1 METYKVK
8 FQRIGVYSHIDDIRY
23 RIILDKF
30 IPGYK
35 IDADGQVFKTT
46 VNYIDILSS
55 ALIAQTI
62 RCIPN
67 LGIIHAYLVE
77 KNLRETGK
85 RIGINAA
92 QLQAYL
98 TDADVT
104 LERTEFHPGE
114 EYTTIDGEVCIHKF
128 DGYTTNITDIVVTA
142 NAESIG
148 DRVILDQDIP
158 GYKMDTNGQ
167 IIRST
172 VNYIDIAPSALI
184 AQTICCV
191 PNLGII
197 HAYLVEKNL
206 RGSGKRVGI
215 DAAQL
220 QAYLTDADVT
230 LERTEFHPG
239 EEYTTSDGE
248 VRTHEFDGYT
258 TTIKDIVVTANAER
272 IVDRAIDRIMLGG
285 I

>member
-1 METYKVK
+1 MQGYLGRSNILPFSFYYKTSYTCQNKYWHNGYANRSNRSEVIVNNNEARAKGARITIMETYKVK
-8 FQRIGVYSHIDDIRY
+8 FQRIGIYSHIDGIRY

-46 VNYIDILSS
+46 INYIDILPS

-77 KNLRETGK
+77 KNLRGTGK
-85 RIGINAA
+85 RIGI
-92 QLQAYL
+92 
-98 TDADVT
+98 
-104 LERTEFHPGE
+104 
-114 EYTTIDGEVCIHKF
+114 
-128 DGYTTNITDIVVTA
+128 
-142 NAESIG
+142 S
-148 DRVILDQDIP
+148 
-158 GYKMDTNGQ
+158 
-167 IIRST
+167 
-172 VNYIDIAPSALI
+172 
-184 AQTICCV
+184 
-191 PNLGII
+191 
-197 HAYLVEKNL
+197 
-206 RGSGKRVGI
+206 
-215 DAAQL
+215 AAQL

>member
-1 METYKVK
+1 MQGYLGRSNILPFSFYYKTSYTCQNKYWHNGYVNRSNRSEVTANNNEARAKGARITIMETYKVK
-8 FQRIGVYSHIDDIRY
+8 FQRISVYGDIDNIRY
-23 RIILDKF
+23 RVILDQD

-35 IDADGQVFKTT
+35 IDTNGQIVKST
-46 VNYIDILSS
+46 VNYIDIAPS

-77 KNLRETGK
+77 KNLRGTGK
-85 RIGINAA
+85 RI
-92 QLQAYL
+92 
-98 TDADVT
+98 
-104 LERTEFHPGE
+104 
-114 EYTTIDGEVCIHKF
+114 
-128 DGYTTNITDIVVTA
+128 
-142 NAESIG
+142 
-148 DRVILDQDIP
+148 
-158 GYKMDTNGQ
+158 
-167 IIRST
+167 
-172 VNYIDIAPSALI
+172 
-184 AQTICCV
+184 
-191 PNLGII
+191 
-197 HAYLVEKNL
+197 
-206 RGSGKRVGI
+206 GI

-272 IVDRAIDRIMLGG
+272 IVDRVIDRIMLGG

>member
-1 METYKVK
+1 MNNNEARAKGARITIMETYKVT

-35 IDADGQVFKTT
+35 IDDEGQVFKTT

-67 LGIIHAYLVE
+67 LGIIHAYLME
-77 KNLRETGK
+77 KNLRGTGK
-85 RIGINAA
+85 RIGISAA

-104 LERTEFHPGE
+104 LERNEFHPGE

-128 DGYTTNITDIVVTA
+128 DGYTTNITDIVVSA
-142 NAESIG
+142 NAKSIA
-148 DRVILDQDIP
+148 DR
-158 GYKMDTNGQ
+158 
-167 IIRST
+167 II
-172 VNYIDIAPSALI
+172 N
-184 AQTICCV
+184 C
-191 PNLGII
+191 
-197 HAYLVEKNL
+197 
-206 RGSGKRVGI
+206 
-215 DAAQL
+215 
-220 QAYLTDADVT
+220 
-230 LERTEFHPG
+230 
-239 EEYTTSDGE
+239 
-248 VRTHEFDGYT
+248 
-258 TTIKDIVVTANAER
+258 
-272 IVDRAIDRIMLGG
+272 IMLGG

>member
-1 METYKVK
+1 MNNNEARAKGACITIMETYKVK

-62 RCIPN
+62 RCIPS
-67 LGIIHAYLVE
+67 LGIIHAYLME

-98 TDADVT
+98 TDADAT
-104 LERTEFHPGE
+104 LERIEFHPGK
-114 EYTTIDGEVCIHKF
+114 EYTNIDGEVCIHKF
-128 DGYTTNITDIVVTA
+128 DGYTTNITDIVITE
-142 NAESIG
+142 NAETISN
-148 DRVILDQDIP
+148 R
-158 GYKMDTNGQ
+158 
-167 IIRST
+167 II
-172 VNYIDIAPSALI
+172 N
-184 AQTICCV
+184 
-191 PNLGII
+191 
-197 HAYLVEKNL
+197 
-206 RGSGKRVGI
+206 
-215 DAAQL
+215 
-220 QAYLTDADVT
+220 
-230 LERTEFHPG
+230 
-239 EEYTTSDGE
+239 
-248 VRTHEFDGYT
+248 
-258 TTIKDIVVTANAER
+258 
-272 IVDRAIDRIMLGG
+272 RIMLGS

>member
-8 FQRIGVYSHIDDIRY
+8 FSRICVYGDMDNIRY
-23 RIILDKF
+23 RIMLDKH

-46 VNYIDILSS
+46 INYIDILPS
-55 ALIAQTI
+55 ALIAQAI

-77 KNLRETGK
+77 KSLRETGK
-85 RIGINAA
+85 RVGIDAA

-128 DGYTTNITDIVVTA
+128 DGYTTNIADIVVA
-142 NAESIG
+142 AKAESIA
-148 DRVILDQDIP
+148 DRVINQ
-158 GYKMDTNGQ
+158 
-167 IIRST
+167 
-172 VNYIDIAPSALI
+172 
-184 AQTICCV
+184 
-191 PNLGII
+191 
-197 HAYLVEKNL
+197 
-206 RGSGKRVGI
+206 
-215 DAAQL
+215 
-220 QAYLTDADVT
+220 
-230 LERTEFHPG
+230 
-239 EEYTTSDGE
+239 
-248 VRTHEFDGYT
+248 
-258 TTIKDIVVTANAER
+258 
-272 IVDRAIDRIMLGG
+272 IMLGG

>member
-62 RCIPN
+62 RC
-67 LGIIHAYLVE
+67 
-77 KNLRETGK
+77 
-85 RIGINAA
+85 
-92 QLQAYL
+92 
-98 TDADVT
+98 
-104 LERTEFHPGE
+104 
-114 EYTTIDGEVCIHKF
+114 
-128 DGYTTNITDIVVTA
+128 
-142 NAESIG
+142 
-148 DRVILDQDIP
+148 
-158 GYKMDTNGQ
+158 
-167 IIRST
+167 
-172 VNYIDIAPSALI
+172 
-184 AQTICCV
+184 V

-206 RGSGKRVGI
+206 RGTGKRIGI

-272 IVDRAIDRIMLGG
+272 IVDRVIDRIMLGG

>member
-1 METYKVK
+1 MVQDLQGYLGRSNILPFSFYYKTSYTCQNEFWHNGYANRSNRSEVIANNNEACAKGACITIMETYKVK
-8 FQRIGVYSHIDDIRY
+8 FQRISVYGDIDNIRY
-23 RIILDKF
+23 RVILDQD

-35 IDADGQVFKTT
+35 IDTNGQIVKST
-46 VNYIDILSS
+46 VNYIDIAPS

-77 KNLRETGK
+77 KNLRGTGK
-85 RIGINAA
+85 RI
-92 QLQAYL
+92 
-98 TDADVT
+98 
-104 LERTEFHPGE
+104 
-114 EYTTIDGEVCIHKF
+114 
-128 DGYTTNITDIVVTA
+128 
-142 NAESIG
+142 
-148 DRVILDQDIP
+148 
-158 GYKMDTNGQ
+158 
-167 IIRST
+167 
-172 VNYIDIAPSALI
+172 
-184 AQTICCV
+184 
-191 PNLGII
+191 
-197 HAYLVEKNL
+197 
-206 RGSGKRVGI
+206 GI

-220 QAYLTDADVT
+220 QAYLTDADVA

-272 IVDRAIDRIMLGG
+272 IVDRVIDRIMLGG

>member
-46 VNYIDILSS
+46 VNYIDILPS

-77 KNLRETGK
+77 KNLRGTGK
-85 RIGINAA
+85 RIGIN
-92 QLQAYL
+92 
-98 TDADVT
+98 
-104 LERTEFHPGE
+104 
-114 EYTTIDGEVCIHKF
+114 
-128 DGYTTNITDIVVTA
+128 
-142 NAESIG
+142 
-148 DRVILDQDIP
+148 
-158 GYKMDTNGQ
+158 
-167 IIRST
+167 
-172 VNYIDIAPSALI
+172 
-184 AQTICCV
+184 
-191 PNLGII
+191 
-197 HAYLVEKNL
+197 
-206 RGSGKRVGI
+206 
-215 DAAQL
+215 AAQL

-272 IVDRAIDRIMLGG
+272 IVDRVIDRIMLGG

>member
-1 METYKVK
+1 MVQDLQGYLGRSNILPFSFYYKTSYTCQNEYWHNGYADRSNRSEIIANNNEARAKGARITIMETYKVK
-8 FQRIGVYSHIDDIRY
+8 FRRISVYGDIDNIRY
-23 RIILDKF
+23 RVILDQD

-35 IDADGQVFKTT
+35 IDTNGQIVKST
-46 VNYIDILSS
+46 VNYIDIAPS

-77 KNLRETGK
+77 KNLRGTGK
-85 RIGINAA
+85 RIGIDAA

-142 NAESIG
+142 NAE
-148 DRVILDQDIP
+148 
-158 GYKMDTNGQ
+158 
-167 IIRST
+167 
-172 VNYIDIAPSALI
+172 
-184 AQTICCV
+184 
-191 PNLGII
+191 
-197 HAYLVEKNL
+197 
-206 RGSGKRVGI
+206 
-215 DAAQL
+215 
-220 QAYLTDADVT
+220 
-230 LERTEFHPG
+230 
-239 EEYTTSDGE
+239 
-248 VRTHEFDGYT
+248 
-258 TTIKDIVVTANAER
+258 R
-272 IVDRAIDRIMLGG
+272 IVDRVIDRIMLGG

>member
-1 METYKVK
+1 MQRHLGRSNILPFSFYYKTSYTCQNEYWHNGYADRSNRSEIIANNNEARAKGARITIMETYKIK
-8 FQRIGVYSHIDDIRY
+8 FQRISVYGDSDNIRY
-23 RIILDKF
+23 RVILDQD

-35 IDADGQVFKTT
+35 IDTNGQIVKST
-46 VNYIDILSS
+46 VNYIDIAPS

-77 KNLRETGK
+77 KNLRGTGK
-85 RIGINAA
+85 RI
-92 QLQAYL
+92 
-98 TDADVT
+98 
-104 LERTEFHPGE
+104 
-114 EYTTIDGEVCIHKF
+114 
-128 DGYTTNITDIVVTA
+128 
-142 NAESIG
+142 
-148 DRVILDQDIP
+148 
-158 GYKMDTNGQ
+158 
-167 IIRST
+167 
-172 VNYIDIAPSALI
+172 
-184 AQTICCV
+184 
-191 PNLGII
+191 
-197 HAYLVEKNL
+197 
-206 RGSGKRVGI
+206 GI

-272 IVDRAIDRIMLGG
+272 IADRVIDRIMLGG

>member
-1 METYKVK
+1 MVQDLQRHLGRSNILPFSFYYKTSYTCQNEYWHNGYADRSNRSEIIANNNEARAKGARITIMETYKIK
-8 FQRIGVYSHIDDIRY
+8 FQRISVYGDSDNIRY
-23 RIILDKF
+23 RVILDQD

-35 IDADGQVFKTT
+35 IDTNGQIVKST
-46 VNYIDILSS
+46 VNYIDIAPS

-77 KNLRETGK
+77 KNLRGTGK
-85 RIGINAA
+85 RI
-92 QLQAYL
+92 
-98 TDADVT
+98 
-104 LERTEFHPGE
+104 
-114 EYTTIDGEVCIHKF
+114 
-128 DGYTTNITDIVVTA
+128 
-142 NAESIG
+142 
-148 DRVILDQDIP
+148 
-158 GYKMDTNGQ
+158 
-167 IIRST
+167 
-172 VNYIDIAPSALI
+172 
-184 AQTICCV
+184 
-191 PNLGII
+191 
-197 HAYLVEKNL
+197 
-206 RGSGKRVGI
+206 GI

-272 IVDRAIDRIMLGG
+272 IADRVIDRIMLGG

>member
-1 METYKVK
+1 MFITKPLILVKNEFWHNGYANRSNRSEIIANNNEARAKGARITTMETYKVK
-8 FQRIGVYSHIDDIRY
+8 FQRIGVYGDIDNIRY
-23 RIILDKF
+23 RIILDKH

-35 IDADGQVFKTT
+35 IDEDAQVFKTT
-46 VNYIDILSS
+46 VNYIDILPS

-85 RIGINAA
+85 RIGIGAA

-114 EYTTIDGEVCIHKF
+114 EYTTADGEICVHKF

-142 NAESIG
+142 NAESIA
-148 DRVILDQDIP
+148 DRVI
-158 GYKMDTNGQ
+158 N
-167 IIRST
+167 S
-172 VNYIDIAPSALI
+172 
-184 AQTICCV
+184 
-191 PNLGII
+191 
-197 HAYLVEKNL
+197 
-206 RGSGKRVGI
+206 
-215 DAAQL
+215 
-220 QAYLTDADVT
+220 
-230 LERTEFHPG
+230 
-239 EEYTTSDGE
+239 
-248 VRTHEFDGYT
+248 
-258 TTIKDIVVTANAER
+258 
-272 IVDRAIDRIMLGG
+272 IMLGG

>member
-1 METYKVK
+1 MQGYLGRSNILPFSFYYKTSYTCQNEFWHNGYADRSNRSEVTVNNNKARAKGARITIMETYKVK
-8 FQRIGVYSHIDDIRY
+8 FQRIGIYSNIDTIRY
-23 RIILDKF
+23 RIILNKF

-77 KNLRETGK
+77 KSLRETGK

-114 EYTTIDGEVCIHKF
+114 EYTTTDGTVSIHKF
-128 DGYTTNITDIVVTA
+128 DGYTTNIADIVITA

-148 DRVILDQDIP
+148 DR
-158 GYKMDTNGQ
+158 
-167 IIRST
+167 II
-172 VNYIDIAPSALI
+172 N
-184 AQTICCV
+184 C
-191 PNLGII
+191 
-197 HAYLVEKNL
+197 
-206 RGSGKRVGI
+206 
-215 DAAQL
+215 
-220 QAYLTDADVT
+220 
-230 LERTEFHPG
+230 
-239 EEYTTSDGE
+239 
-248 VRTHEFDGYT
+248 
-258 TTIKDIVVTANAER
+258 
-272 IVDRAIDRIMLGG
+272 IMLGS

>member
-8 FQRIGVYSHIDDIRY
+8 FQRISVYSHIDDIRY

-35 IDADGQVFKTT
+35 IDDEGKLFKTT

-67 LGIIHAYLVE
+67 LGIIHAYLIE
-77 KNLRETGK
+77 KNLRGTGK

-114 EYTTIDGEVCIHKF
+114 EYTTVDGEVCIHKF
-128 DGYTTNITDIVVTA
+128 DGYTTNITDIVITA

-148 DRVILDQDIP
+148 
-158 GYKMDTNGQ
+158 
-167 IIRST
+167 
-172 VNYIDIAPSALI
+172 
-184 AQTICCV
+184 
-191 PNLGII
+191 
-197 HAYLVEKNL
+197 
-206 RGSGKRVGI
+206 
-215 DAAQL
+215 
-220 QAYLTDADVT
+220 
-230 LERTEFHPG
+230 
-239 EEYTTSDGE
+239 
-248 VRTHEFDGYT
+248 
-258 TTIKDIVVTANAER
+258 ER
-272 IVDRAIDRIMLGG
+272 IINYVMLGG

>member
-1 METYKVK
+1 MVQDLQGYLGRSNILPFSFYYKTSYTCQNKFWHNGYADRSNRSEVIANNSEARAKGARITVMETYKVK
-8 FQRIGVYSHIDDIRY
+8 FQRISVYGEIDNIRY
-23 RIILDKF
+23 RVILDRD

-35 IDADGQVFKTT
+35 IDANGQIVKST
-46 VNYIDILSS
+46 VNYIDIAPS

-77 KNLRETGK
+77 KNLRGT
-85 RIGINAA
+85 
-92 QLQAYL
+92 
-98 TDADVT
+98 
-104 LERTEFHPGE
+104 
-114 EYTTIDGEVCIHKF
+114 
-128 DGYTTNITDIVVTA
+128 
-142 NAESIG
+142 
-148 DRVILDQDIP
+148 
-158 GYKMDTNGQ
+158 
-167 IIRST
+167 
-172 VNYIDIAPSALI
+172 
-184 AQTICCV
+184 
-191 PNLGII
+191 
-197 HAYLVEKNL
+197 
-206 RGSGKRVGI
+206 GKRVGI

-258 TTIKDIVVTANAER
+258 TNIKDIVVTTNAES
-272 IVDRAIDRIMLGG
+272 IADRVIDRIMLGG

>member
-46 VNYIDILSS
+46 VNYIDILSK

-77 KNLRETGK
+77 KNLRGTGK
-85 RIGINAA
+85 RIGIN
-92 QLQAYL
+92 
-98 TDADVT
+98 
-104 LERTEFHPGE
+104 
-114 EYTTIDGEVCIHKF
+114 
-128 DGYTTNITDIVVTA
+128 
-142 NAESIG
+142 
-148 DRVILDQDIP
+148 
-158 GYKMDTNGQ
+158 
-167 IIRST
+167 
-172 VNYIDIAPSALI
+172 
-184 AQTICCV
+184 
-191 PNLGII
+191 
-197 HAYLVEKNL
+197 
-206 RGSGKRVGI
+206 
-215 DAAQL
+215 AAQL

>member
-35 IDADGQVFKTT
+35 IDAEGQVFKTT

-67 LGIIHAYLVE
+67 LGIIHAYLME
-77 KNLRETGK
+77 KNLRGTGK
-85 RIGINAA
+85 RIGI
-92 QLQAYL
+92 
-98 TDADVT
+98 
-104 LERTEFHPGE
+104 
-114 EYTTIDGEVCIHKF
+114 
-128 DGYTTNITDIVVTA
+128 
-142 NAESIG
+142 S
-148 DRVILDQDIP
+148 
-158 GYKMDTNGQ
+158 
-167 IIRST
+167 
-172 VNYIDIAPSALI
+172 
-184 AQTICCV
+184 
-191 PNLGII
+191 
-197 HAYLVEKNL
+197 
-206 RGSGKRVGI
+206 
-215 DAAQL
+215 AAQL